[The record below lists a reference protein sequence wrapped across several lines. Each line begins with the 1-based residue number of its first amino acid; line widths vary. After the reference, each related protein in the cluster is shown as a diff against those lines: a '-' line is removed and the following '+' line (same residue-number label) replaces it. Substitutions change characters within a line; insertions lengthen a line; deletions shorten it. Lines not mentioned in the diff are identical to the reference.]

1 MAAYQLSSIQK
12 TYKFS
17 ANPPVLDKV
26 VFTIDHIHAGDHHL
40 SSTYEVVKFLT
51 DRGIPITVFIQCTNP
66 SNDYEFDRNNARLIY
81 SLAPHLVT
89 LGVHP
94 LPKGHSQAQQRDT
107 LNIINRIIQDVT
119 RKRPVTLSYHGSGA
133 GPMPGISFP
142 GIQFARGISHA
153 WAVNADN
160 RLDTPVMPLVSV
172 SRAYEYIHERNNARL
187 SATLFVHS
195 AELRHGSRQRRV
207 FDTLVRDVIQRRL
220 QALAYQQA
228 MQQDFRSGG
237 GGGSSTTVVT
247 TQPTETGVMRLSALT
262 KQGKRPIPV
271 NLSIKQ
277 RDGNY
282 STSASNTTSRQFSL
296 PVGNYRV
303 SAKTG
308 QATETKDLT
317 LNATQGIHH
326 IFLMP
331 V

>member
-1 MAAYQLSSIQK
+1 MATYQLSNIQK
-12 TYKFS
+12 KYNFS
-17 ANPPVLDKV
+17 AKPPVLDKIV
-26 VFTIDHIHAGDHHL
+26 LTIDHIHAGDHHL

-51 DRGIPITVFIQCTNP
+51 DRRIPVTVFIQCTNP
-66 SNDYEFDRNNARLIY
+66 SNDYEFDRHNARLIY

-107 LNIINRIIQDVT
+107 LNIITRIIQDIT
-119 RKRPVTLSYHGSGA
+119 RKRPETLSYHGSGA
-133 GPMPGISFP
+133 GPMSGISFP
-142 GIQFARGISHA
+142 GIKFARGIRHA

-172 SRAYEYIHERNNARL
+172 SRAYEYIHERNNAGL

-207 FDTLVRDVIQRRL
+207 FDTLVRDIIQRRL

-228 MQQDFRSGG
+228 MQQDFHT
-237 GGGSSTTVVT
+237 GGGSAPVDT
-247 TQPTETGVMRLSALT
+247 TQPTATGVMRLSALT
-262 KQGKRPIPV
+262 KQGKRPILV
-271 NLSIKQ
+271 NLTIKQ

-282 STSASNTTSRQFSL
+282 ATSASNTTSRQFSL
-296 PVGNYRV
+296 PVGKYRV

-308 QATETKDLT
+308 HITEIKDLT
-317 LNATQGIHH
+317 LNATEGIHH

>member
-1 MAAYQLSSIQK
+1 MATYQLSSIQK

-51 DRGIPITVFIQCTNP
+51 DHGIPITVFIQATNP
-66 SNDYEFDRNNARLIY
+66 SNDYEFDRSNARLIY
-81 SLAPHLVT
+81 NLAPHLVT

-107 LNIINRIIQDVT
+107 LNIINRIIQDIT
-119 RKRPVTLSYHGSGA
+119 RKRPITLSYHGSGA
-133 GPMPGISFP
+133 GPMLGISFP
-142 GIQFARGISHA
+142 GIQFARGIHHT
-153 WAVNADN
+153 WAVNSDN

-195 AELRHGSRQRRV
+195 TELRHGSRQRRV
-207 FDTLVRDVIQRRL
+207 FDTLVRDVIQHRL
-220 QALAYQQA
+220 QALPYLQA
-228 MQQDFRSGG
+228 MQQDFRSDGA
-237 GGGSSTTVVT
+237 TAVT
-247 TQPTETGVMRLSALT
+247 TQPTEIGVMRLSALT

-296 PVGNYRV
+296 PVGKYRV
-303 SAKTG
+303 SAKIG
-308 QATETKDLT
+308 QTTETKDLS

>member
-1 MAAYQLSSIQK
+1 MAAYRLSSIQK

-51 DRGIPITVFIQCTNP
+51 DHGIPVTVFIQCSNP
-66 SNDYEFDRNNARLIY
+66 SNDYEFDRHNARSIY
-81 SLAPHLVT
+81 GLAPHLVT

-94 LPKGHSQAQQRDT
+94 LPKGHSQAQQRDA
-107 LNIINRIIQDVT
+107 LNNISRIIQDIT

-133 GPMPGISFP
+133 GPMRGISFP
-142 GIQFARGISHA
+142 GIKFARGVQHA
-153 WAVNADN
+153 WAVNTDKP
-160 RLDTPVMPLVSV
+160 LDTPVMPLVSV
-172 SRAYEYIHERNNARL
+172 SRAYEYIHERNNAGL

-195 AELRHGSRQRRV
+195 LELRHGSRQRRV
-207 FDTLVRDVIQRRL
+207 FDTLVRDVVQRRL

-228 MQQDFRSGG
+228 MQQDFHGG
-237 GGGSSTTVVT
+237 GGASVVT
-247 TQPTETGVMRLSALT
+247 TSPIETGVMRLSALT
-262 KQGKRPIPV
+262 KEGKRPIPV

-277 RDGNY
+277 RDGHY
-282 STSASNTTSRQFSL
+282 AVSASNTTSRQFSL

-303 SAKTG
+303 SAQTG
-308 QATETKDLT
+308 QVTETKDLS
-317 LNATQGIHH
+317 LNPRQGIHH

>member
-1 MAAYQLSSIQK
+1 MAAYQLSSVQK

-17 ANPPVLDKV
+17 ANPPVLDKI

-51 DRGIPITVFIQCTNP
+51 DHGIPVTVFIQCTNP
-66 SNDYEFDRNNARLIY
+66 SNDYEFDRDNARLIY

-94 LPKGHSQAQQRDT
+94 LPKGHSQAQQRDA
-107 LNIINRIIQDVT
+107 LNIISRIIQDVT
-119 RKRPVTLSYHGSGA
+119 RRRPETLSYHGRSA

-142 GIQFARGISHA
+142 GIKFARGVHHA
-153 WAVNADN
+153 WATNTDN
-160 RLDTPVMPLVSV
+160 PLDTLVMPLVSV
-172 SRAYEYIHERNNARL
+172 SRAYTYVHERNNAGL

-195 AELRHGSRQRRV
+195 KELRHGSRQRRV
-207 FDTLVRDVIQRRL
+207 FDTLLRDIMQGRL

-228 MQQDFRSGG
+228 MQQDFHR
-237 GGGSSTTVVT
+237 GSVPTIT
-247 TQPTETGVMRLSALT
+247 TQPTATGVMRLSALT
-262 KQGKRPIPV
+262 KQGQRPVPV

-277 RDGNY
+277 RDGSY
-282 STSASNTTSRQFSL
+282 TASASNTTSRQFSL
-296 PVGNYRV
+296 PVGKYRV

-308 QATETKDLT
+308 RITETKDLT
-317 LNATQGIHH
+317 LTATQGIHH